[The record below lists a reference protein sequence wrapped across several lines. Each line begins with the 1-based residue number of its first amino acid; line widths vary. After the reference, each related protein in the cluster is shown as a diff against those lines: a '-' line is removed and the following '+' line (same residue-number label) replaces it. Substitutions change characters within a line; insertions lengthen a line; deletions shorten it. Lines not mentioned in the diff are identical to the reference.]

1 MSATQ
6 LLNPKAESRRRG
18 EALKVNISAGEG
30 LQDVLKSNLGPRGTI
45 KMLVDGAGSIKLTKD
60 GNVLL
65 REMQIQ
71 NPTAVMIARAATAQ
85 DDITGDGTTS
95 VVLMVGEL
103 LKQADRYISEGLH
116 PRIITDG
123 YEIAKTEALKFLD
136 EFKLQKEVDR
146 ELLLS
151 VARTSLSTKLDG
163 ALAEKLTP
171 AIVDAVLAIYH
182 PPAKP
187 DLHMIEI
194 MKMQHRT
201 ASDTSLIKGL
211 ALDHGA
217 RHPDM
222 PKRVENA
229 YILTLN
235 VSLEYEKSE
244 VNSGF
249 YYSSADQREKL
260 VESERRFVDEKLR
273 KIVELK
279 KEVCGN
285 DPKKGFVIINQKGI
299 DPLSLDVLVKNGI
312 FALRRAKRR
321 NMERLQLV
329 CGGTAQNSVDDL
341 TPDVLGWAG
350 LVYEHQLGEE
360 KYTFIEDVKD
370 PKSVTLLIK
379 GPNAHT
385 ITQITDAVRDGLR
398 SVYNM
403 IIDKSVVPGAGAFQ
417 IACAARLSSEAFRK
431 GVKGKTQYG
440 VSAFADALLIIPKT
454 LAANSGLD
462 IQDSLAALQDEQADG
477 NIVGLDLNTGEPM
490 DPIQAGVY
498 DSFRVLRNCI
508 ASSSGIA
515 SNLLLCDEL
524 LKARQMVRPPM
535 QEFLYMR
542 LLTLHRV
549 DNRAQGLVR
558 VKRSLL
564 IYGGK
569 DPSPQTYEPD
579 PRTLPFESTRRPG
592 YHSKAMLRFRRY
604 RVFLVFAVLS
614 IVALYHFTSV
624 RDWEDAKAAS
634 VEGLKKYGP
643 QRSTSTSQVGVLVT
657 PLATPETASKIVS
670 VVDTASSSTTI
681 LHTAAPSTSQTLP
694 SPTSRVTSLSIP
706 QTSVAAVKSVEIGNT
721 SSTIETTSTAIPE
734 PGSTNDPNNDQLMQ
748 EGQGRREPA
757 APLKNT
763 PAIHWV
769 QQPEHF
775 PIPSES
781 VIPIPTGRSLTIP
794 KIQHVFTAESSAARI
809 EREKKLATVKEAF
822 QHSWAGYKRPES
834 WLQDELSPVSG
845 KSRNPFCGW
854 AATLVDALDTLWIM
868 GMEEEFQ
875 QAALAIGE
883 IDFTTSIRSDIPLFE
898 TTIRYLGGLIAAHD
912 LSGGKYKVLLAK
924 AVELADV
931 LMGAF
936 DTPNRMPI
944 TYYFWKPTFASQPH
958 RASTRV
964 VLADMGS
971 LSVEFTRLAQITKQA
986 KYYDAVARITNEF
999 EMWQNNTKLPGL
1011 WPQFVDAS
1019 GCKKP
1024 DQSPAL
1030 HESVVDDG
1038 PNQNV
1043 MPNAVLAGS
1052 RDAANPS
1059 SPDPDNALSMIE
1071 SFTNASPTLSAT
1083 KDAAVETPVV
1093 SVASELGDKKANS
1106 ANKVAGIGK
1115 ITKVPATEDPP
1126 LEGDIKDSS
1135 VLHKRQLAM
1144 DKLGDSISGVEA
1156 SGQQSGLSPDTAQ
1169 DSPPIVKVDCEP
1181 QGLASP
1187 PGSYRED
1194 FTIGAMADSMYEY
1207 LPKQYMLLG
1216 GLVTQYKT
1224 MYNLA
1229 SDAMTKHLLF
1239 RPMVPGEEN
1248 ILVLGRAS
1256 ATEHP
1261 DLPGTTQISPQ
1272 QQHLLCFAGGMYAVG
1287 AKIFNRE
1294 ADLDIAAKLTDGCVW
1309 AYDATTTGI
1318 MAEEFQMMACESKNQ
1333 CKWNQTRW
1341 YEELDPYRSLR
1352 EQNHLAI
1359 AQAQL
1364 AMVADQE
1371 AKTWSTATPSTTLI
1385 PSTQVGPADETAP
1398 TSGPLAKRQLG
1409 AIENVLPTSVSKVS
1423 SKPSN
1428 DLLSTTAV
1436 TEDKEILDAQAR
1448 NPNVEVTSNVPS
1460 PIYDPY
1466 PAHEDYVQNRING
1479 EGIPG
1484 GITEFSSKKYI
1495 LRPEAIESVFIMY
1508 RVTGDEIWR
1517 EKGWRMF
1524 NAVQNYTRVEF
1535 GYSAIGDVTSDSP
1548 RHMDEMES
1556 FWLAETLKYYYLL
1569 FSTPD
1574 TISLDD
1580 YILNTE
1586 AHPFKRPK

>member
-123 YEIAKTEALKFLD
+123 YEIAKTEALNFLD
-136 EFKLQKEVDR
+136 DFKLQKEVDR

-403 IIDKSVVPGAGAFQ
+403 IVDKSVVPGAGAFQ

-524 LKARQMVRPPM
+524 LKARQMGR
-535 QEFLYMR
+535 Q
-542 LLTLHRV
+542 
-549 DNRAQGLVR
+549 QG
-558 VKRSLL
+558 
-564 IYGGK
+564 
-569 DPSPQTYEPD
+569 
-579 PRTLPFESTRRPG
+579 PG
-592 YHSKAMLRFRRY
+592 
-604 RVFLVFAVLS
+604 
-614 IVALYHFTSV
+614 
-624 RDWEDAKAAS
+624 
-634 VEGLKKYGP
+634 
-643 QRSTSTSQVGVLVT
+643 
-657 PLATPETASKIVS
+657 
-670 VVDTASSSTTI
+670 
-681 LHTAAPSTSQTLP
+681 
-694 SPTSRVTSLSIP
+694 
-706 QTSVAAVKSVEIGNT
+706 
-721 SSTIETTSTAIPE
+721 
-734 PGSTNDPNNDQLMQ
+734 
-748 EGQGRREPA
+748 
-757 APLKNT
+757 
-763 PAIHWV
+763 
-769 QQPEHF
+769 
-775 PIPSES
+775 
-781 VIPIPTGRSLTIP
+781 
-794 KIQHVFTAESSAARI
+794 
-809 EREKKLATVKEAF
+809 
-822 QHSWAGYKRPES
+822 
-834 WLQDELSPVSG
+834 
-845 KSRNPFCGW
+845 
-854 AATLVDALDTLWIM
+854 
-868 GMEEEFQ
+868 
-875 QAALAIGE
+875 
-883 IDFTTSIRSDIPLFE
+883 
-898 TTIRYLGGLIAAHD
+898 
-912 LSGGKYKVLLAK
+912 
-924 AVELADV
+924 
-931 LMGAF
+931 
-936 DTPNRMPI
+936 
-944 TYYFWKPTFASQPH
+944 
-958 RASTRV
+958 
-964 VLADMGS
+964 
-971 LSVEFTRLAQITKQA
+971 
-986 KYYDAVARITNEF
+986 
-999 EMWQNNTKLPGL
+999 
-1011 WPQFVDAS
+1011 
-1019 GCKKP
+1019 
-1024 DQSPAL
+1024 
-1030 HESVVDDG
+1030 
-1038 PNQNV
+1038 
-1043 MPNAVLAGS
+1043 
-1052 RDAANPS
+1052 
-1059 SPDPDNALSMIE
+1059 
-1071 SFTNASPTLSAT
+1071 
-1083 KDAAVETPVV
+1083 
-1093 SVASELGDKKANS
+1093 
-1106 ANKVAGIGK
+1106 
-1115 ITKVPATEDPP
+1115 
-1126 LEGDIKDSS
+1126 
-1135 VLHKRQLAM
+1135 
-1144 DKLGDSISGVEA
+1144 
-1156 SGQQSGLSPDTAQ
+1156 
-1169 DSPPIVKVDCEP
+1169 
-1181 QGLASP
+1181 
-1187 PGSYRED
+1187 
-1194 FTIGAMADSMYEY
+1194 
-1207 LPKQYMLLG
+1207 
-1216 GLVTQYKT
+1216 
-1224 MYNLA
+1224 
-1229 SDAMTKHLLF
+1229 
-1239 RPMVPGEEN
+1239 PGE
-1248 ILVLGRAS
+1248 
-1256 ATEHP
+1256 
-1261 DLPGTTQISPQ
+1261 
-1272 QQHLLCFAGGMYAVG
+1272 
-1287 AKIFNRE
+1287 
-1294 ADLDIAAKLTDGCVW
+1294 
-1309 AYDATTTGI
+1309 
-1318 MAEEFQMMACESKNQ
+1318 
-1333 CKWNQTRW
+1333 
-1341 YEELDPYRSLR
+1341 
-1352 EQNHLAI
+1352 
-1359 AQAQL
+1359 
-1364 AMVADQE
+1364 
-1371 AKTWSTATPSTTLI
+1371 
-1385 PSTQVGPADETAP
+1385 
-1398 TSGPLAKRQLG
+1398 
-1409 AIENVLPTSVSKVS
+1409 
-1423 SKPSN
+1423 
-1428 DLLSTTAV
+1428 
-1436 TEDKEILDAQAR
+1436 
-1448 NPNVEVTSNVPS
+1448 
-1460 PIYDPY
+1460 
-1466 PAHEDYVQNRING
+1466 G
-1479 EGIPG
+1479 EG
-1484 GITEFSSKKYI
+1484 
-1495 LRPEAIESVFIMY
+1495 
-1508 RVTGDEIWR
+1508 
-1517 EKGWRMF
+1517 
-1524 NAVQNYTRVEF
+1524 
-1535 GYSAIGDVTSDSP
+1535 
-1548 RHMDEMES
+1548 
-1556 FWLAETLKYYYLL
+1556 
-1569 FSTPD
+1569 
-1574 TISLDD
+1574 
-1580 YILNTE
+1580 
-1586 AHPFKRPK
+1586 